1 MNTSLPVTSALASGA
16 FQPADAARQNAAAA
30 SRVQRQEQI
39 SEAALRKDLNVGI
52 LQASMAVS
60 IRAGDESQALLFR
73 TAIEG
78 INEALAPTL
87 GADAIQN
94 AMGQDNSAEATA
106 GRIVSMSTA
115 FFDAYAA
122 RRPEDDPETVLR
134 DFMDVIRGGFEKG
147 FGEARDILSGLGVFN
162 GAVEADV
169 TKTRELVLQGYDR
182 FMLERLPSSDQQA

>member
-1 MNTSLPVTSALASGA
+1 M
-16 FQPADAARQNAAAA
+16 
-30 SRVQRQEQI
+30 QRQEQV

-87 GADAIQN
+87 GPDAIQN
-94 AMGQDNSAEATA
+94 AMVQDNSAEATA

>member
-1 MNTSLPVTSALASGA
+1 MNTILPATSALASGT
-16 FQPADAARQNAAAA
+16 FQPADAARQNSAAA
-30 SRVQRQEQI
+30 SRVQRQEQV

-52 LQASMAVS
+52 LQASMEVS
-60 IRAGDESQALLFR
+60 IRSGDQSQALLFR
-73 TAIEG
+73 SAIEG

-87 GADAIQN
+87 GPDAIQN

-122 RRPEDDPETVLR
+122 RRPGDDPETVLR

-169 TKTRELVLQGYDR
+169 MKTRELVLQGYDR
-182 FMLERLPSSDQQA
+182 FMLERLPTSDQQA

>member
-1 MNTSLPVTSALASGA
+1 MNTTLPATSALASGA
-16 FQPADAARQNAAAA
+16 FQPADAARQSSDAA
-30 SRVQRQEQI
+30 SRVQRQEQP

-60 IRAGDESQALLFR
+60 IRAGDQSQALLFR
-73 TAIEG
+73 SAIEG

-182 FMLERLPSSDQQA
+182 FMLERLPTSDQQA

>member
-1 MNTSLPVTSALASGA
+1 MNTILPATSALASGS
-16 FQPADAARQNAAAA
+16 FQPADAARQNSAPG
-30 SRVQRQEQI
+30 SRVQRQEQV
-39 SEAALRKDLNVGI
+39 SEATLREDLNVGI

-122 RRPEDDPETVLR
+122 RRPDDDPETVLR

-147 FGEARDILSGLGVFN
+147 FGEASDILSGLGVFN
-162 GAVEADV
+162 GAVESDV
-169 TKTRELVLQGYDR
+169 MKTRELVLQGYDR

>member
-1 MNTSLPVTSALASGA
+1 MNTTLPATSALASGA
-16 FQPADAARQNAAAA
+16 FQSVDAARQNSAAG
-30 SRVQRQEQI
+30 SRVQRQEQV

-87 GADAIQN
+87 GPDAIQN

-169 TKTRELVLQGYDR
+169 TKMRELVLRGYER
-182 FMLERLPSSDQQA
+182 FMLERLPTSDQQA

>member
-1 MNTSLPVTSALASGA
+1 MNTTVPATSALASGA
-16 FQPADAARQNAAAA
+16 FQPADAACQNSAAG
-30 SRVQRQEQI
+30 SRVQRQEQV

-87 GADAIQN
+87 GPDAIQN

>member
-30 SRVQRQEQI
+30 SRVQRQEPV

-52 LQASMAVS
+52 LQASMGVS
-60 IRAGDESQALLFR
+60 IRAGDQSQALLFR
-73 TAIEG
+73 SAIEG

-87 GADAIQN
+87 GPDAIQN

-122 RRPEDDPETVLR
+122 RRPDDDPETVLR
-134 DFMDVIRGGFEKG
+134 EFMDVIRGGFEKG
-147 FGEARDILSGLGVFN
+147 FGEARDILSELGVFN

>member
-1 MNTSLPVTSALASGA
+1 MNTILPATSALAGGS
-16 FQPADAARQNAAAA
+16 FQPADAARQNSAAA
-30 SRVQRQEQI
+30 SRVQRQEQV

-60 IRAGDESQALLFR
+60 ISAGDESQALLFR

-115 FFDAYAA
+115 FFEAYAA
-122 RRPEDDPETVLR
+122 RRPDDDPEAVLR

-162 GAVEADV
+162 GAVEVDV

-182 FMLERLPSSDQQA
+182 FTLERLPTSDQQA

>member
-30 SRVQRQEQI
+30 SRVQRQEQV

-52 LQASMAVS
+52 LQSSMAVS

-87 GADAIQN
+87 GPDAIQN

-122 RRPEDDPETVLR
+122 RRPDDDPETVLR
-134 DFMDVIRGGFEKG
+134 EFMDVIRGGFEKG

-182 FMLERLPSSDQQA
+182 FTLERLPTSDQQA

>member
-1 MNTSLPVTSALASGA
+1 MNTILPATSALASGS
-16 FQPADAARQNAAAA
+16 FQPADAARQNSAGA
-30 SRVQRQEQI
+30 SRVQRQEQV

-52 LQASMAVS
+52 LQASMEVS

-73 TAIEG
+73 SAIEG

-87 GADAIQN
+87 GPDAIQN

-122 RRPEDDPETVLR
+122 RRPDDDPETVLR

-147 FGEARDILSGLGVFN
+147 FDEARDILGGLGVFN

-169 TKTRELVLQGYDR
+169 MKTRELVLQGYDR
-182 FMLERLPSSDQQA
+182 FMLERLPSPDQQA

>member
-30 SRVQRQEQI
+30 SRVQRQEQV

-134 DFMDVIRGGFEKG
+134 DFTDVIRGGFEKG
-147 FGEARDILSGLGVFN
+147 FGEARDILSGLGVFT

-169 TKTRELVLQGYDR
+169 TKMRELVLRGYER
-182 FMLERLPSSDQQA
+182 FMLERLPTSDQQA

>member
-30 SRVQRQEQI
+30 SRVQRQEQV

-87 GADAIQN
+87 GPDAIQN

-147 FGEARDILSGLGVFN
+147 FGEARDILSGLGVFT

-169 TKTRELVLQGYDR
+169 TKMRELVLRGYER
-182 FMLERLPSSDQQA
+182 FMLERLPTSDQQA

>member
-1 MNTSLPVTSALASGA
+1 MSTISSATSALAGGSL
-16 FQPADAARQNAAAA
+16 QSADTARQSSAAA
-30 SRVQRQEQI
+30 SRVQRQEPV
-39 SEAALRKDLNVGI
+39 SEASLRKDLNVGI

>member
-1 MNTSLPVTSALASGA
+1 MNTILPATSALASGS
-16 FQPADAARQNAAAA
+16 FQPADAARQNSAAG
-30 SRVQRQEQI
+30 SRVQRQEQV

-52 LQASMAVS
+52 LQASMEVS
-60 IRAGDESQALLFR
+60 IRSGDQSQALLFR
-73 TAIEG
+73 SAIEG

-147 FGEARDILSGLGVFN
+147 FGEASDILSGLGVFN

-182 FMLERLPSSDQQA
+182 FMLERLPTSDQQA

>member
-30 SRVQRQEQI
+30 SRVQRQEQV

-87 GADAIQN
+87 GPDAIQN

>member
-1 MNTSLPVTSALASGA
+1 MNTILPSTSALASGS
-16 FQPADAARQNAAAA
+16 FQPADAARQNSSEA
-30 SRVQRQEQI
+30 SRVQRQEQV

-52 LQASMAVS
+52 LKASMEVS
-60 IRAGDESQALLFR
+60 IRAGDQSQALLLR
-73 TAIEG
+73 SAIEG

-87 GADAIQN
+87 GPDAIQN

-122 RRPEDDPETVLR
+122 RRPDDDPETVLR
-134 DFMDVIRGGFEKG
+134 DFVDVIRGGFEKG
-147 FGEARDILSGLGVFN
+147 FGEARDILDGLGVFN
-162 GAVEADV
+162 GTVEADV

-182 FMLERLPSSDQQA
+182 FMLERLPTSDQQV

>member
-30 SRVQRQEQI
+30 SRVQRQEQV

-73 TAIEG
+73 SAIEG

-94 AMGQDNSAEATA
+94 AMGQDDSAEATA

-147 FGEARDILSGLGVFN
+147 FGEARDILSGLGVFT

-169 TKTRELVLQGYDR
+169 TKMRELVLRGYER
-182 FMLERLPSSDQQA
+182 FMLERLPTSDQQA